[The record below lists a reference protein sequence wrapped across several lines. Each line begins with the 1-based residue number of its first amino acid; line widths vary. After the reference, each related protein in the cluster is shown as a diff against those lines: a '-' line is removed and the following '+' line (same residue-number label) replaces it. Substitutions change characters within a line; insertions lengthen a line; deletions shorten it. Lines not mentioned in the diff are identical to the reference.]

1 MHKWEEEDVEV
12 RMCGEREREG
22 EIGGIGWEE
31 WELRSKVHTWGVNAQ
46 SGWVL
51 YTSACHRTGWTCGVC
66 MEHRAGCTCGL

>member
-1 MHKWEEEDVEV
+1 MWEEEDVEV
-12 RMCGEREREG
+12 RMCGEREG